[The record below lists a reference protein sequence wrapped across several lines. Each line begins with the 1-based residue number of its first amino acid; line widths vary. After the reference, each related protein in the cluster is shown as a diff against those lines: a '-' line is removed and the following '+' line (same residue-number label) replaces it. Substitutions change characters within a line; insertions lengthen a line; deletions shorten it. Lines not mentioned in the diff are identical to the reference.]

1 MRWVMFMIFVIF
13 VLTLQAAVAP
23 RLALFGQRPDALLVI
38 VVFFALYARPYDA
51 VVGAWIVGLGS
62 DLLTIERF
70 GFLALSYAS
79 AALLVVSVREYLF
92 RFHPITQ
99 FAMTAVTA
107 LLLQFV
113 WLIYRRI
120 LYQPIESLP
129 IELISSVIWA
139 SLYTACFAP
148 PVHKVLLKLSRLF
161 GIPQPR
167 YTFAGLSRLRAGRV

>member
-13 VLTLQAAVAP
+13 VITLQSAVAP
-23 RLALFGQRPDALLVI
+23 RIALLGQRPDALLVI
-38 VVFFALYARPYDA
+38 VVFFALYSRPYDA
-51 VVGAWIVGLGS
+51 VVGAWIVGICS

-70 GFLALSYAS
+70 GFLALSYAL

-92 RFHPITQ
+92 RYHPITQ

-107 LLLQFV
+107 MLLQFV

-120 LYQPIESLP
+120 LYHPIEFLP
-129 IELISSVIWA
+129 IEFLSSVIWM

-148 PVHKVLLKLSRLF
+148 PVHHVLLKLSRLF
-161 GIPQPR
+161 GIAQPR
-167 YTFAGLSRLRAGRV
+167 YSFAGLSRLRAGRV